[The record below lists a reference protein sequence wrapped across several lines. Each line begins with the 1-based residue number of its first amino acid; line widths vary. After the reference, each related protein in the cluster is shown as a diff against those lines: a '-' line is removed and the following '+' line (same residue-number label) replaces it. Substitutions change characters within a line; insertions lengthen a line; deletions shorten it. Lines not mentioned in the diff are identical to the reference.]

1 MARTWMIV
9 TENHAH
15 FGDWD
20 IVRMPDYL
28 PVTIYKDTTDQYTE
42 EEITE
47 FIRSNLF
54 FSEMVEIPVP
64 NDLLKQWWY
73 ECLEFDR
80 EQGDEPEGG
89 WAPVTDDDFLRWVWK
104 ESTADDTINLYD
116 WLCDHGYFWKR
127 LD

>member
-1 MARTWMIV
+1 MRTWMIV
-9 TENHAH
+9 TEKHSH

-20 IVRMPDYL
+20 VVRMPDYL

-104 ESTADDTINLYD
+104 ESTADDTQNLYD
-116 WLCDHGYFWKR
+116 WLCDHNYFWKR

>member
-9 TENHAH
+9 TENHVH

-20 IVRMPDYL
+20 TVRMPDYL

-116 WLCDHGYFWKR
+116 WLCDHGYSWKR

>member
-1 MARTWMIV
+1 MARTWM
-9 TENHAH
+9 TETQTQN
-15 FGDWD
+15 GRVM
-20 IVRMPDYL
+20 IEMPDYL
-28 PVTIYKDTTDQYTE
+28 PVTIYKDSTDLYTE

-47 FIRSNLF
+47 SIRSNLF
-54 FSEMVEIPVP
+54 FDEMVEIPVP

-80 EQGDEPEGG
+80 KWGDEPEGG
-89 WAPVTDDDFLRWVWK
+89 WAPVTDADFLRWVWE

-116 WLCDHGYFWKR
+116 WLCDHNYFWKR